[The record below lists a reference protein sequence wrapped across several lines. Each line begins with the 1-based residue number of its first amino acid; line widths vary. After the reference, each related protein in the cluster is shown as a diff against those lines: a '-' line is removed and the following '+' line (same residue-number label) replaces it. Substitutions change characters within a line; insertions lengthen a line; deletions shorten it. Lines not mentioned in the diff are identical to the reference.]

1 MSELDSELKRKSHI
15 DFIVVY
21 WIRWS
26 SYKARNVGERIRVVM
41 KKRIADI
48 ATIIVGAFLFALAV
62 NLFVIPN
69 EFGEGGVTGV
79 TIILYYLF
87 QWSPSIVNII
97 INGLLLIVGYKF
109 LDRQTTVYTILA
121 VAFNSLFLHLT
132 EGWTIA
138 SHELTINAVF
148 AGVLVGTGIGLIVR
162 VGGTT
167 AGTVILARIA
177 NKFLDWNI
185 SYALLFFDLIVAFS
199 SYFIIGPEKLM
210 LTIVALYVGTKV
222 MDFII
227 EGLNPKKA
235 IMIISEK
242 QNDIAE
248 MVITQMDRGVTVL
261 SGHGYYTKNPKE
273 VLYIVISKQEVS
285 TLKKIVKSIDQS
297 AFLTIHDV
305 RDVFGEGFL
314 DISK

>member
-1 MSELDSELKRKSHI
+1 
-15 DFIVVY
+15 
-21 WIRWS
+21 
-26 SYKARNVGERIRVVM
+26 M
-41 KKRIADI
+41 KKNLADI
-48 ATIIVGAFLFALAV
+48 AFIIAGAFFFALAV

-87 QWSPSIVNII
+87 QWSPSIVNLV
-97 INGLLLIVGYKF
+97 INGLLLVIGYKF
-109 LDRQTTVYTILA
+109 LDARTTLYTIIA

-132 EGWTIA
+132 VHWRID
-138 SHELTINAVF
+138 SHEPTINAVF
-148 AGVLVGTGIGLIVR
+148 AGVLVGIGIGLIVR

-167 AGTVILARIA
+167 AGTVILARVA
-177 NKFLDWNI
+177 NKYLDWNI

-210 LTIVALYVGTKV
+210 LTIVILYVGTKV
-222 MDFII
+222 MDFMI

-235 IMIISEK
+235 VMIISQHQDK
-242 QNDIAE
+242 IAE

-285 TLKKIVKSIDQS
+285 ALKKIVKAVDIA
-297 AFLTIHDV
+297 AFITIHDV

>member
-1 MSELDSELKRKSHI
+1 
-15 DFIVVY
+15 
-21 WIRWS
+21 
-26 SYKARNVGERIRVVM
+26 M

-87 QWSPSIVNII
+87 KWSPSLVNII

-109 LDRQTTVYTILA
+109 LDRQTTVYTVLA

-132 EGWTIA
+132 ESWTIA
-138 SHELTINAVF
+138 SQEPTINAVF
-148 AGVLVGTGIGLIVR
+148 AGVLVGTGIGMIVR

-177 NKFLDWNI
+177 NKYLDWNI

-210 LTIVALYVGTKV
+210 LTIVILYVGTKV
-222 MDFII
+222 MEFII

-285 TLKKIVKSIDQS
+285 TLKKIVKSIDQA

>member
-1 MSELDSELKRKSHI
+1 
-15 DFIVVY
+15 
-21 WIRWS
+21 
-26 SYKARNVGERIRVVM
+26 M
-41 KKRIADI
+41 KKSIADI
-48 ATIIVGAFLFALAV
+48 VFIILGAFFFALAV
-62 NLFVIPN
+62 NLYVIPN

-87 QWSPSIVNII
+87 QWSPSIVNLV

-109 LDRQTTVYTILA
+109 LDKRTTLYTIIA

-132 EGWTIA
+132 VNWRID
-138 SHELTINAVF
+138 SHEPTINAVF
-148 AGVLVGTGIGLIVR
+148 AGVLVGVGIGLIVR

-177 NKFLDWNI
+177 NKYLDWNI

-210 LTIVALYVGTKV
+210 LTIVILYVGTKV
-222 MDFII
+222 MDFMI

-235 IMIISEK
+235 IMIISEHQDK
-242 QNDIAE
+242 IAE

-285 TLKKIVKSIDQS
+285 ALKKIVKAIDTA
-297 AFLTIHDV
+297 AFITIHDV

>member
-1 MSELDSELKRKSHI
+1 
-15 DFIVVY
+15 
-21 WIRWS
+21 
-26 SYKARNVGERIRVVM
+26 M
-41 KKRIADI
+41 KKSIADI
-48 ATIIVGAFLFALAV
+48 AFIILGAFFFALAV

-87 QWSPSIVNII
+87 QWSPSIVNLV

-109 LDRQTTVYTILA
+109 LDKRTTLYTVIA
-121 VAFNSLFLHLT
+121 VAFNSVFLHLT
-132 EGWTIA
+132 ANWRID
-138 SHELTINAVF
+138 SHEPTINAVF
-148 AGVLVGTGIGLIVR
+148 AGVLVGIGIGLIVR

-177 NKFLDWNI
+177 NKYLDWNI
-185 SYALLFFDLIVAFS
+185 SYGLLFFDLIVAFS

-210 LTIVALYVGTKV
+210 LTIVILYVGTKV
-222 MDFII
+222 MDFMI

-235 IMIISEK
+235 VMIISEHQDK
-242 QNDIAE
+242 IAE

-285 TLKKIVKSIDQS
+285 ALKKIVKAIDTA
-297 AFLTIHDV
+297 AFITIHDV